1 MHACKT
7 RILEYS
13 WMSEIAWQN
22 SSSLFRKIMTAIQ
35 TGSYLKFWT
44 YQRSFGLFF
53 NWMTMSMKHF
63 WLGSAL
69 EFSTNL
75 FFCQVCDGACFY
87 TQCRSCASGKVPKSE
102 DVYSP
107 SKLLSLIF
115 TTVAT
120 FSESLE
126 TYIYSFEYI
135 LLTVFAIHGIYF
147 VGNLAILCWLC
158 SASGTLFLTK
168 LMLKNGPLPL
178 LYPSF
183 EWCLQTWIKQR

>member
-1 MHACKT
+1 MTNIHWLSLFYRIEQNSSVTLFHRMEAATRLLFCFSARCMHVSKT
-7 RILEYS
+7 GILEYS

-44 YQRSFGLFF
+44 YQGSFGLFF

-107 SKLLSLIF
+107 CK
-115 TTVAT
+115 
-120 FSESLE
+120 
-126 TYIYSFEYI
+126 
-135 LLTVFAIHGIYF
+135 VFW
-147 VGNLAILCWLC
+147 V
-158 SASGTLFLTK
+158 
-168 LMLKNGPLPL
+168 
-178 LYPSF
+178 
-183 EWCLQTWIKQR
+183 